1 MDQNL
6 IRDPSLNGPRTATG
20 RPVSGKNTARGP
32 PMTARVMDLMMSLL
46 MDLLMD
52 LMVGR
57 PAIG

>member
-1 MDQNL
+1 
-6 IRDPSLNGPRTATG
+6 
-20 RPVSGKNTARGP
+20 
-32 PMTARVMDLMMSLL
+32 MTARVMDLMMSLL